1 MKRTGLLRRI
11 LIALIGA
18 MLLGAM
24 VAVSFVIGLQAGAE
38 RSRLYRR
45 VRSYVPAVDRLLT
58 QDSAPAAN
66 GANDSRRRIAVLDAA
81 GMAQAQAR
89 QVPPANAR
97 DWAGF
102 YRVVN
107 AEKDLDGLQPINQWL
122 PAVIWPRMQP
132 WARAKLEATDGVAD
146 DAGQIC
152 QPIGLFRTTAFSG
165 AFLWLPGADRIVIV
179 HAPIETAGVQRVHLN
194 RPHPRN
200 LRPTW
205 NGDSVG
211 YWEGDTL
218 IVDTVG
224 FNDKSWL
231 HPTMEPHTEEAR
243 FIQRFRRVKGGE
255 FIEGHYTVE
264 DRQALTSAYT
274 YSRYYKRI
282 GDHMPEDVCND
293 DVQIYREFRSQALKA
308 QLDRARRIE

>member
-1 MKRTGLLRRI
+1 MRKGMLRRVSI
-11 LIALIGA
+11 VLIGA
-18 MLLGAM
+18 AIVGAM
-24 VAVSFVIGLQAGAE
+24 VALSFIVGLQAGAE

-45 VRSYVPAVDRLLT
+45 ARYIGVIDRLLT
-58 QDSAPAAN
+58 NAPEPALD
-66 GANDSRRRIAVLDAA
+66 GANDDAKRVPVLDAA
-81 GMAQAQAR
+81 AIAQAQAR
-89 QVPPANAR
+89 QVPPADAR
-97 DWAGF
+97 QWAGF

-107 AEKDLDGLQPINQWL
+107 AEKDLAGLQPLNQWL
-122 PAVIWPRMQP
+122 PSVIWPRMQP
-132 WARAKLEATDGVAD
+132 WARAKMETTDGVAD
-146 DAGQIC
+146 DAGTIC

-165 AFLWLPGADRIVIV
+165 SFLWLPGADKVVIV

-200 LRPTW
+200 LLPTW

-218 IVDTVG
+218 VVDTIG

-231 HPTMEPHTEEAR
+231 HPTMEPHSEEAR
-243 FIQRFRRVKGGE
+243 FVQRFRRVRGGE
-255 FIEGHYTVE
+255 FIEVHYSVE

-282 GDHMPEDVCND
+282 GDQMPEDVCND
-293 DVQIYREFRSQALKA
+293 DVQIFREFRNQALKA
-308 QLDRARRIE
+308 QLDRAGRIE

>member
-1 MKRTGLLRRI
+1 MLRRVSI
-11 LIALIGA
+11 VLIGA
-18 MLLGAM
+18 VIVGAM
-24 VAVSFVIGLQAGAE
+24 VALSFIVGLQAGAE

-45 VRSYVPAVDRLLT
+45 ARYIGVIDRLLT
-58 QDSAPAAN
+58 NAPEPALD
-66 GANDSRRRIAVLDAA
+66 GANDDAKRVPVLDAA
-81 GMAQAQAR
+81 AIAQAQAR
-89 QVPPANAR
+89 QVPPADAR
-97 DWAGF
+97 QWAGF

-107 AEKDLDGLQPINQWL
+107 AEKDLAGLQPLNQWL
-122 PAVIWPRMQP
+122 PSVIWPRMQP
-132 WARAKLEATDGVAD
+132 WARAKMEATDGVAD
-146 DAGQIC
+146 DAGTIC

-165 AFLWLPGADRIVIV
+165 SFLWLPGADKVVIV

-200 LRPTW
+200 LLPTW

-218 IVDTVG
+218 VVDTIG

-231 HPTMEPHTEEAR
+231 HPTMEPHSEEAR
-243 FIQRFRRVKGGE
+243 FVQRFRRVRGGE
-255 FIEGHYTVE
+255 FIEVHYSVE

-282 GDHMPEDVCND
+282 GDQMPEDVCND
-293 DVQIYREFRSQALKA
+293 DVQIFREFRNQALKA
-308 QLDRARRIE
+308 QLDRAGRIE

>member
-1 MKRTGLLRRI
+1 MFRRI
-11 LIALIGA
+11 TIVVAGATIVGAL
-18 MLLGAM
+18 L
-24 VAVSFVIGLQAGAE
+24 AVSFVIGLQAGAE
-38 RSRLYRR
+38 RSKIYRR
-45 VRSYVPAVDRLLT
+45 ARYIKAIDRLFVDLPQAESEGTNDTGKRVPA
-58 QDSAPAAN
+58 
-66 GANDSRRRIAVLDAA
+66 LDAA
-81 GMAQAQAR
+81 AITQAQSR

-97 DWAGF
+97 EWAGF

-107 AEKDLDGLQPINQWL
+107 LEKDLAGLKPLNQWL

-132 WARAKLEATDGVAD
+132 WARARMEATDGVAD
-146 DAGQIC
+146 DTGTIC
-152 QPIGLFRTTAFSG
+152 QPIGIFRTTAFSG
-165 AFLWLPGADRIVIV
+165 SFLLLPALDKVVIV
-179 HAPIETAGVQRVHLN
+179 HAPIETAGVQRVYLN
-194 RPHPRN
+194 RAHPRN
-200 LRPTW
+200 LLPTW

-218 IVDTVG
+218 VVDTIG

-231 HPTMEPHTEEAR
+231 HPSMEPHSEDTR
-243 FIQRFRRVKGGE
+243 FVQRFRQVRGGDFME
-255 FIEGHYTVE
+255 VHYAVE

-293 DVQIYREFRSQALKA
+293 DVQIYREFRNQALKA

>member
-1 MKRTGLLRRI
+1 V
-11 LIALIGA
+11 AL
-18 MLLGAM
+18 
-24 VAVSFVIGLQAGAE
+24 SFIVGLQAGAE

-45 VRSYVPAVDRLLT
+45 ARYIGVIDRLLT
-58 QDSAPAAN
+58 NAPEPALD
-66 GANDSRRRIAVLDAA
+66 GANDDAKRVPVLDAA
-81 GMAQAQAR
+81 AIAQAQAR
-89 QVPPANAR
+89 QVPPADAR
-97 DWAGF
+97 QWAGF

-107 AEKDLDGLQPINQWL
+107 AEKDLAGLQPLNQWL
-122 PAVIWPRMQP
+122 PSVIWPRMQP
-132 WARAKLEATDGVAD
+132 WARAKMEATDGVAD
-146 DAGQIC
+146 DAGTIC

-165 AFLWLPGADRIVIV
+165 SFLWLPGADKVVIV

-200 LRPTW
+200 LLPTW

-218 IVDTVG
+218 VVDTIG

-231 HPTMEPHTEEAR
+231 HPTMEPHSEEAR
-243 FIQRFRRVKGGE
+243 FVQRFRRVRGGE
-255 FIEGHYTVE
+255 FIEVHYSVE

-282 GDHMPEDVCND
+282 GDQMPEDVCND
-293 DVQIYREFRSQALKA
+293 DVQIFREFRNQALKA
-308 QLDRARRIE
+308 QLDRAGRIE